1 MSEGRALI
9 NIGELSRPATVLIE
23 KISDAL
29 GGVFK
34 PWQIRRVAQA
44 NAEAEKISAAS
55 RIEIT
60 ELEQRALGRFLVE
73 EAQKQRNIEAITQQA
88 LPLLNEES
96 DPRNVDN
103 DWIANFFDKSR
114 IVSDNEMQILWA
126 RILAGEA
133 NAPGQYSKR
142 SVNLLSSFD
151 KRDAQLF
158 ASLCGF
164 VWDIGGF
171 VPLILGHHEPIYE
184 AGGITFDVLRHLE
197 AIGLVTFQS
206 LAGYAKQ
213 LLPEQFVVSYFG
225 SRFMIETGP
234 GTNNRSLW
242 A

>member
-1 MSEGRALI
+1 
-9 NIGELSRPATVLIE
+9 
-23 KISDAL
+23 
-29 GGVFK
+29 
-34 PWQIRRVAQA
+34 
-44 NAEAEKISAAS
+44 
-55 RIEIT
+55 
-60 ELEQRALGRFLVE
+60 LGRFLVE

-158 ASLCGF
+158 
-164 VWDIGGF
+164 D
-171 VPLILGHHEPIYE
+171 P
-184 AGGITFDVLRHLE
+184 
-197 AIGLVTFQS
+197 
-206 LAGYAKQ
+206 
-213 LLPEQFVVSYFG
+213 
-225 SRFMIETGP
+225 
-234 GTNNRSLW
+234 RSS
-242 A
+242 